1 MENKLSIK
9 ERNKQLQ
16 VFIYFVE
23 SQKNM
28 YKGCPN
34 DIAISLEELIAVGI
48 DMETIAWLRVNHY
61 ISVKPDKPIWIAWE
75 NKYYPKSTIANLKKW
90 LKVYWENNK

>member
-1 MENKLSIK
+1 MTIR
-9 ERNKQLQ
+9 ERNEQLQ
-16 VFIYFVE
+16 KFVDYVE
-23 SQKNM
+23 VQRNL

-34 DIAISLEELIAVGI
+34 DIAITLDNLISIGL

-61 ISVKPDKPIWIAWE
+61 ISVKPGKPIWIAWN
-75 NKYYPKSTIANLKKW
+75 NKYYPKSTIANLKNW